1 MKTRLLSLALL
12 AFVLAGCKRHGN
24 EPQAS
29 SEFPKLP
36 SDYVLVS
43 VKHYLTDEGIRRG
56 TLNADTGYVYVDS
69 AKFHL
74 KKVHLLLY
82 NEQGQQAADLVSRTG
97 DLDQRTNAM
106 TARGNVVLVATGGAA
121 QRIETEELHY
131 DPNNHK
137 IWSTVSSRITQTDGV
152 VTTRG
157 FSADDQI
164 RNIQM
169 NAVRGRVE
177 GSKVTF

>member
-1 MKTRLLSLALL
+1 MKTRLVSLALL
-12 AFVLAGCKRHGN
+12 AFVLAGCKRHGT
-24 EPQAS
+24 EPQAA

-36 SDYVLVS
+36 SDYVLLS
-43 VKHYLTDEGIRRG
+43 VKHYLTEDGIRRG

-69 AKFHL
+69 AKFDL
-74 KKVHLLLY
+74 RKVHLVLY
-82 NEQGQQAADLVSRTG
+82 NAEGQQAADLVSRTG
-97 DLDQRTNAM
+97 QLDQRTNAM
-106 TARGNVVLVATGGAA
+106 TARGNVVLVASGGAA

-131 DPNNHK
+131 DPNTHQ
-137 IWSTVSSRITQTDGV
+137 IWSTVSSRITQSGNV
-152 VTTRG
+152 VTTQG
-157 FSADDQI
+157 FKSDDQM